1 MGTKIVQLPP
11 APTLEPDDLIPISK
25 IVDSVRDT
33 YKTTANDL
41 SNFITADILEIIDN
55 NNTNNNNTINNL
67 NSKFLPLT
75 GGTMA
80 GDINLNNKK
89 ITKFSG
95 DIKTVTGDIFL
106 TQDYNGS
113 IILVNK
119 SPLVT
124 PDDRVLL
131 KINVDTLKIGFNALI
146 IQTGDVQ
153 AKIGNPD
160 GKVDLVNA
168 DKSLS
173 TRTKY
178 SQMNVVVIENQAGVK
193 DTVWLSGDIV

>member
-11 APTLEPDDLIPISK
+11 APPIQENDLIPISK
-25 IVDSVRDT
+25 IVDNVRDT

-41 SNFITADILEIIDN
+41 GSFISASIFDLINENN
-55 NNTNNNNTINNL
+55 NNTNNTISNL
-67 NSKFLPLT
+67 NSKYLPLS
-75 GGTMA
+75 GGTMS
-80 GDINLNNKK
+80 GDINLNDKK

-113 IILVNK
+113 IILVEK
-119 SPLVT
+119 GPLVT

-131 KINVDTLKIGFNALI
+131 KINVDALKVGFNALI
-146 IQTGDVQ
+146 IQTGDIQ

-160 GKVDLVNA
+160 GKVDLANA

-178 SQMNVVVIENQAGVK
+178 SQMNVVVIKNQAGVK